1 MLHLPRVMFAAPS
14 SGSGKTMITCGI
26 LQALC
31 GRGLAPASF
40 KCGPDYIDP
49 MFHSRVIGTP
59 SRNLDTFFTDERT
72 TRYLFAK
79 NAKNAGI
86 SVLEGVMGLYD
97 GLGGISVKASSY
109 DLASVTDT
117 PIILIVNARGMSLS
131 VIPLIRGYLDYE
143 TGNQIRGVILN
154 QTTKMTYLLLKEEIE
169 KQTGVRLYGYV
180 PRMDDAVIESRHLG
194 LVTPGEIADLKERLT
209 RLAAELEQCLDL
221 DGILSLA
228 QEAEDYEDEVLN
240 LPENVQAWIPE
251 PKSCGDIRVG
261 GAAAV
266 GRTIGAE
273 ERFPHSLQT
282 AAPRI
287 AIAQDEA
294 FCFYY
299 QDNLDLLTLLGAE
312 LVPFSPLH
320 DTRLPEDISGLILGG
335 GYPELYAKQLS
346 ENEEMRCAIREAIL
360 DSIPYLAE
368 CGGFMYL
375 HESMEDMEGQA
386 WPMCGC
392 IAGRSYRTPK
402 LGQFGYITLT
412 AEHRNLEHRNLE
424 HRNMEQQT
432 GIQKNGEAL
441 EAKDFLLPGETI
453 RAHEFHYF
461 DSTDPGSD
469 YDAQKPSAAF
479 SGTGHSASPERPA
492 GKRCTWK
499 CIHATDH
506 SAAGYPHLY
515 YWSNPG
521 FAARFLECARR
532 FSMEKR

>member
-26 LQALC
+26 LQAFC
-31 GRGLAPASF
+31 ERGLKPVSF

-59 SRNLDTFFTDERT
+59 SRNLDTFFTDEQV
-72 TRYLFAK
+72 TRHLFAK

-131 VIPLIRGYLDYE
+131 VIPLIQGYLDYE
-143 TGNQIRGVILN
+143 TQVCERAGGRKRIRGIILN

-209 RLAAELEQCLDL
+209 RLAGGLEQCLDL

-240 LPENVQAWIPE
+240 LPESVQSLIPDS
-251 PKSCGDIRVG
+251 KGCADIRMSD
-261 GAAAV
+261 AADGKQIKAGERIPYE
-266 GRTIGAE
+266 GRKT
-273 ERFPHSLQT
+273 S
-282 AAPRI
+282 APRI

-299 QDNLDLLTLLGAE
+299 QDNLDLLHSLGAE

-320 DTRLPEDISGLILGG
+320 DAQLPERISGLLLGG

-346 ENEEMRCAIREAIL
+346 ENESMKCAIREAIA
-360 DSIPYLAE
+360 SGMPYLAE

-402 LGQFGYITLT
+402 LGRFGYITLT
-412 AEHRNLEHRNLE
+412 TEHSNA
-424 HRNMEQQT
+424 
-432 GIQKNGEAL
+432 G
-441 EAKDFLLPGETI
+441 FLLPGETI

-461 DSTDPGSD
+461 DSTAPGND
-469 YDAQKPSAAF
+469 YAAQKPAAAF
-479 SGTGHSASPERPA
+479 SGTGQPVSPEKPA
-492 GKRCTWK
+492 GKRRSWQ

-506 SAAGYPHLY
+506 SVAGYPHLY
-515 YWSNPG
+515 YWSDPG
-521 FAARFLECARR
+521 FAARFLECARK
-532 FSMEKR
+532 FSVRKQ